1 MLTIATI
8 LATATVLAYAG
19 IVLFYPSR
27 ARPDQGHP

>member
-8 LATATVLAYAG
+8 LSTATVLTYAG

-27 ARPDQGHP
+27 AHLEGHS